1 MSTEFSGGGLALLAL
16 SLLGVGVVAFVIGS
30 LNPAAT
36 FARLLGK
43 DLRSSGSGNP
53 GATNAGRVLGAGWGV
68 GVLVLDILKGWLPVF
83 ASERTLGWY
92 AALFAGV
99 CVVLGHMFSPFL
111 RGRGGK
117 GVATT
122 FGVILAVQ
130 PWVALGVLVAF
141 ALIFAV
147 VRSVGLTSVIVSVL
161 LAVVGGLNGVF
172 PMVPMPP
179 YFSWWLAVIGML
191 VLHRHRSNIE
201 AWLRSVRPHRGA

>member
-1 MSTEFSGGGLALLAL
+1 MRTELSEGEFALGVL
-16 SLLGVGVVAFVIGS
+16 SFLGVGVVSFVIGS

-68 GVLVLDILKGWLPVF
+68 GVLVLDVLKGWVPVF
-83 ASERTLGWY
+83 ASDRLLGWY

-122 FGVILAVQ
+122 FGVILAAQ
-130 PWVALGVLVAF
+130 PWVALAVLIAF
-141 ALIFAV
+141 AVIFAL
-147 VRSVGLTSVIVSVL
+147 VRSVGRTSIIVSVL
-161 LAVVGGLNGVF
+161 LAVGGGLNGMFHV
-172 PMVPMPP
+172 VPMPP
-179 YFSWWLAVIGML
+179 YFSWWLVVIGML

-201 AWLRSVRPHRGA
+201 VWLRSIRPHRGE